1 MTPPD
6 VLLIVLDSQ
15 RADRLGCYGYPDAI
29 TPNLDSFAREA
40 ALFEQ
45 AISPAQWTIPTH
57 ASLFTGLYPTA
68 HQVTQYRQTLGA
80 NVPHLAEMLSASGY
94 RTIGLSNNALV
105 GVLKNGFTRGFDT
118 FYNYS
123 GALPN
128 VLEVSTHSTRPLG
141 RIVQRIGCRLRCVAG
156 PIQDRLG
163 QSDLAYRIALRTR
176 TIPRLAKLANA
187 KGQNE
192 RSVDDLC
199 RLLEVRNKT
208 RRRKPL
214 FLFLNLM
221 ETHMPFRPPDEFLD
235 KVAPGLRSCKKTRDV
250 IRAWTGDAYRWE
262 ALLDPPL
269 EDLERRV
276 LDNLYNAE
284 VAYQDDYL
292 GRLFDVLAKR
302 DDRANVLTI
311 VTADHGQALG
321 DHDCFGHSFGAHQEL
336 IHVPL
341 LLHWPDQIES
351 TRASKPVSTRRIF
364 HTLLDVGGCPS
375 AVKSG
380 LDPVEIRRLALQKTL
395 NIRDPEDNATVAEVY
410 PALHSVR
417 VMETRRPR
425 ITSQRRARS
434 LHRVIVKDNFKLI
447 KIDDVPEELYNLESD
462 PLELSNIIA
471 EAPMIAETLDHQL
484 SRMIDWVK
492 SQGRRL
498 SPGAELDVGGDEQL
512 KKRLRGLGYIE

>member
-1 MTPPD
+1 MTVPD

-15 RADRLGCYGYPDAI
+15 RADRLGCYGYPAAI

-40 ALFEQ
+40 VLFEQ

-68 HQVTQYRQTLGA
+68 HRLTQYRQTLGA
-80 NVPHLAEMLSASGY
+80 NVPHLVEILSASGY

-105 GVLKNGFTRGFDT
+105 GVLKNGFSRGFDT
-118 FYNYS
+118 FHSYS

-128 VLEVSTHSTRPLG
+128 VLEVSTHPTGPLG
-141 RIVQRIGCRLRCVAG
+141 RVFQRTGCQLRRVVR
-156 PIQDRLG
+156 PIQNRLG

-176 TIPRLAKLANA
+176 TIPLWAKLANA
-187 KGQNE
+187 RGQNE
-192 RSVDDLC
+192 RSVEDLC

-221 ETHMPFRPPDEFLD
+221 ETHMPFRPPDAFLD
-235 KVAPGLRSCKKTRDV
+235 KLAPGLRSCKETRDI

-262 ALLDPPL
+262 SLLDPPL

-276 LDNLYNAE
+276 LDQLYDAE

-311 VTADHGQALG
+311 ITADHGQALG
-321 DHDCFGHSFGAHQEL
+321 DHNCFGHSFGAHQEL

-341 LLHWPDQIES
+341 LLHWPDQIKS
-351 TRASKPVSTRRIF
+351 TRVSEPVSTRRVF

-375 AVKSG
+375 AIKSG
-380 LDPVEIRRLALQKTL
+380 LEPAEVSRLALQRTL
-395 NIRDPEDNATVAEVY
+395 NSCDPEDNAAVAEVY

-417 VMETRRPR
+417 VMETRRAR
-425 ITSQRRARS
+425 IASQRRARS
-434 LHRVIVKDNFKLI
+434 LRRVIVKDHFKLI

-471 EAPMIAETLDHQL
+471 EAPMIVEALDHQL
-484 SRMIDWVK
+484 SRMVDRVK
-492 SQGRRL
+492 SRGRPL
-498 SPGAELDVGGDEQL
+498 SPDAQLDVGGDEQL
-512 KKRLRGLGYIE
+512 KQRLRGLGYIE

>member
-1 MTPPD
+1 MTAPD

-15 RADRLGCYGYPDAI
+15 RADRLGCYGYQAAT

-40 ALFEQ
+40 VLFEQ
-45 AISPAQWTIPTH
+45 AISPAQWTIPSH

-68 HQVTQYRQTLGA
+68 HRVTQYRQTLGA
-80 NVPHLAEMLSASGY
+80 DVPHLVEVLSASGY
-94 RTIGLSNNALV
+94 ETIGLSNNALV

-118 FYNYS
+118 FCNYS

-128 VLEVSTHSTRPLG
+128 VLKVSTQPASPLG
-141 RIVQRIGCRLRCVAG
+141 RVVQQIGHKLRRAVR
-156 PIQDRLG
+156 PIQNCLG
-163 QSDLAYRIALRTR
+163 QSDLAYRIALGTR
-176 TIPRLAKLANA
+176 TIRLWAKLGNA

-192 RSVDDLC
+192 RSVEDLC

-221 ETHMPFRPPDEFLD
+221 ETHMPFRPPDGFLD
-235 KVAPGLRSCKKTRDV
+235 KVAPGLRRGKEARDI
-250 IRAWTGDAYRWE
+250 IRAWTADAYRWE
-262 ALLDPPL
+262 SLLDTPL
-269 EDLERRV
+269 EDVERRV
-276 LDNLYNAE
+276 LDKLYDAG

-292 GRLFDVLAKR
+292 GRLFDVLAKT

-311 VTADHGQALG
+311 ITADHGQALG

-341 LLHWPDQIES
+341 VLHWPDQIEP
-351 TRASKPVSTRRIF
+351 TRVSEPVSTRCVF
-364 HTLLDVGGCPS
+364 HTVLDVAGCS
-375 AVKSG
+375 STIKSG
-380 LDPVEIRRLALQKTL
+380 LDPTEIRRLSLQKTL
-395 NIRDPEDNATVAEVY
+395 TSCDPENNAAVAEVY

-417 VMETRRPR
+417 VMEARQPR

-434 LHRVIVKDNFKLI
+434 LRRAIVKDNFKLI
-447 KIDDVPEELYNLESD
+447 EIDDVPKKLYDLESD

-471 EAPMIAETLDHQL
+471 EDPMMAKALSHQL
-484 SRMIDWVK
+484 SRMIDCAK
-492 SQGRRL
+492 SRRRRL
-498 SPGAELDVGGDEQL
+498 LPGATLDVGGDEQL
-512 KKRLRGLGYIE
+512 KQRLRGLGYIE